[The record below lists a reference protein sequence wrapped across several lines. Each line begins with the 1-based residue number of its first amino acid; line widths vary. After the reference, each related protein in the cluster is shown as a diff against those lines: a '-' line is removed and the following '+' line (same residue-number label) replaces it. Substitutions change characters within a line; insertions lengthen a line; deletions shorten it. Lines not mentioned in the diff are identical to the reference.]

1 MSLLLTTG
9 TTLSCAF
16 GTLTSNFIAT
26 SNPMVMADNMPV
38 GTIDD
43 GQAVVNIPPFGLCT
57 TLSNP
62 QVASAT
68 AAALGVL
75 TPQPCIPQT
84 KAWIPSGMTVLSGG
98 KPCLTQ
104 ECQCMCLYGGT
115 ITAVNP
121 AQKKVTTV

>member
-9 TTLSCAF
+9 TSMTCAF
-16 GTLTSNFIAT
+16 GTTPSSFIAT
-26 SNPMVMADNMPV
+26 SNPMVLAGGQPV

-43 GQAVVNIPPFGLCT
+43 GQAVINIPPFGMCT

-62 QVASAT
+62 AVASAT

-75 TPQPCIPQT
+75 TPQPCTPQT
-84 KAWIPSGMTVLSGG
+84 KAWIPAGLTVLSGG

-104 ECQCMCLYGGT
+104 ECTCMCLYGGT
-115 ITAVNP
+115 ITPGNP
-121 AQKKVTTV
+121 AQKNVTTV